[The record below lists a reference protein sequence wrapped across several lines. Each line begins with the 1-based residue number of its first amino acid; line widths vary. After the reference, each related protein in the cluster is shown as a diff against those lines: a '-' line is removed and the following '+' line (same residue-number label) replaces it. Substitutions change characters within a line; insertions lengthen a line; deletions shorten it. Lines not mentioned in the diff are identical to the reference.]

1 MTQKQFAEKLFKK
14 YGIDYEECY
23 NGFCGTR
30 NGKDWMIQETCS
42 WDGYY
47 QFCTKDYLANR
58 IKIQSIIKKILA
70 M

>member
-14 YGIDYEECY
+14 YGIEYEECY
-23 NGFCGTR
+23 SGFRGER
-30 NGKDWMIQETCS
+30 NGKHWNIQETCS

-47 QFCTKDYLANR
+47 QFYTSDYSANR
-58 IKIQSIIKKILA
+58 IKIQTIIKKILA